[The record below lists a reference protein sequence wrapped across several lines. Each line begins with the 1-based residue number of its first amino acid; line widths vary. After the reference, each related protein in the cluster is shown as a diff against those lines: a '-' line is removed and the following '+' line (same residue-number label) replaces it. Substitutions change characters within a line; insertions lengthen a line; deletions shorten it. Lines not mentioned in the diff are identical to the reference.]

1 MYAIKFFALA
11 ITISAVVSLGA
22 CSKAES
28 LGTNQAASATQQ
40 GSVTNVSNAEL
51 QTLLDEKVTLVDI
64 RLPQEWQETGVVAGS
79 HPITLFGRDGAV
91 APDFLAKLQK
101 VAPLDKPVVLICRTG
116 NRTRAGSEMLTQ
128 VGYKQVY
135 NVTKG
140 IMGWIQEG
148 KAVVRQ

>member
-1 MYAIKFFALA
+1 MYAVKFFALA

-64 RLPQEWQETGVVAGS
+64 RLPQE
-79 HPITLFGRDGAV
+79 
-91 APDFLAKLQK
+91 
-101 VAPLDKPVVLICRTG
+101 
-116 NRTRAGSEMLTQ
+116 
-128 VGYKQVY
+128 
-135 NVTKG
+135 
-140 IMGWIQEG
+140 
-148 KAVVRQ
+148 